1 VDWTARQ
8 SGRSADEVA
17 TLLIREVTSPEA
29 LVRLAG
35 ALDAL
40 EEEVSRVR
48 HPR

>member
-1 VDWTARQ
+1 
-8 SGRSADEVA
+8 
-17 TLLIREVTSPEA
+17 VTSAEA